1 MANYT
6 VAELIKAL
14 QATPNLNAQVIS
26 TPAIFAGATT
36 AATASVA
43 ATAHG
48 LSVGDRVMCASI
60 TTTTG
65 LAAGDV
71 FFVKTVTDANNVIL
85 STSRGGAAASWTTN
99 GTGVF
104 VRADLQAPSFA
115 SAVSGGID
123 QATNDSGTVDVSG

>member
-14 QATPNLNAQVIS
+14 QATPNLNAQAIS
-26 TPAIFAGATT
+26 TPAIFSGNTT
-36 AATASVA
+36 AATASLAV
-43 ATAHG
+43 TAHG
-48 LSVGDRVMCASI
+48 LSVGDRIMVVNV

-65 LAAGDV
+65 VAAGDV
-71 FFVKTVTDANNVIL
+71 LFVKTVTDANNVIL
-85 STSRGGAAASWTTN
+85 STSRGGAAASWTTD
-99 GTGVF
+99 GSLRA
-104 VRADLQAPSFA
+104 VRADLKAPSFA